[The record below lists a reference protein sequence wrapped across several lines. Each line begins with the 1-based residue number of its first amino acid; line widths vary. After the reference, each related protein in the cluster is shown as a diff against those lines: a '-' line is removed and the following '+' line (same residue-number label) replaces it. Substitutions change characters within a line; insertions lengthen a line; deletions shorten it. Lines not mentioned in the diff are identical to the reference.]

1 MQHQINDLA
10 SLPDDALIRITDVL
24 RIFPISKSGWFRGI
38 QDGKYPKPIKLGER
52 VSAWRVGDILKLVR
66 SISAEREQNN
76 QGIHTAKGQKNS
88 TDQAA

>member
-1 MQHQINDLA
+1 MQQSKDLA
-10 SLPDDALIRITDVL
+10 TLPDDALIRIKDVL
-24 RIFPISKSGWFRGI
+24 RLYPISKSGWFKGI

-66 SISAEREQNN
+66 NASQEKENNN
-76 QGIHTAKGQKNS
+76 QGKRTIKDQNTS

>member
-1 MQHQINDLA
+1 MQQSKDLTT
-10 SLPDDALIRITDVL
+10 LPEDALIRIKDVL
-24 RIFPISKSGWFRGI
+24 RLYPISKSGWFKGI

-66 SISAEREQNN
+66 NISADKENNN
-76 QGIHTAKGQKNS
+76 QGTQITKDQNTS